1 MSARAMATMKTLLPQ
16 YLYELGR
23 GVRQLF
29 LLTMT
34 AHEAE
39 AVLARLN
46 KDGIAFFLQPVS
58 DLKVNLYFGNPQ
70 FVAVARRI
78 AIRPLAQ
85 LSAEEDFMLGTLL
98 GYDREQQCRRYLG
111 RLDLGLPA
119 LVAMAARA

>member
-1 MSARAMATMKTLLPQ
+1 MKTLLPQ

-34 AHEAE
+34 PREAE

-46 KDGIAFFLQPVS
+46 REGIAYYLQPVN

-70 FVAVARRI
+70 FVAVARWI
-78 AIRPLAQ
+78 AIRPLSQ

-111 RLDLGLPA
+111 RIDIGLPA

>member
-1 MSARAMATMKTLLPQ
+1 MSAKAKATMNSLLPQ

-34 AHEAE
+34 PPEAQ
-39 AVLARLN
+39 AVLVRLN
-46 KDGIAFFLQPVS
+46 QEGVAYYLQPVS

-78 AIRPLAQ
+78 AVRPLSQ

-111 RLDLGLPA
+111 RLDIGLPA

>member
-1 MSARAMATMKTLLPQ
+1 MIALLPQ

-29 LLTMT
+29 MLTMT
-34 AHEAE
+34 PREAQ
-39 AVLARLN
+39 AVQARLAE
-46 KDGIAFFLQPVS
+46 DGIAWYLQPVS
-58 DLKVNLYFGNPQ
+58 ELKVNLFFGHPQ

-78 AIRPLAQ
+78 AVRPLCQ

-111 RLDLGLPA
+111 KCDLALPA
-119 LVAMAARA
+119 LVAMAAQ